1 MKLLKLSALL
11 FVGLILGGCKPA
23 EKVTPSGGGGGGGD
37 SLKPDE
43 VEVNMAPYLNS
54 EAKDYKLRFHFGTEL
69 FEEDAK
75 TFNKDLALLSFASCL
90 TNYKQE
96 EASKFF
102 HRINVDTSL
111 KYYLP
116 EATEDT
122 YGYTMAYKRYENYDL
137 IAMSF
142 RGFDYGAEW
151 SNNLELGKTGNHNGF
166 EARATEALTQ
176 LLFECHSFT
185 PAPERIKIWLTG
197 YSRGGA
203 LANMVA
209 QKMMTLEHP
218 VVSQEDMFVYT
229 FEAPQGLD
237 ENNSGDYENIHNLV
251 NSADLVTYVAPQ
263 EYGLYRCGNDI
274 QLKNEETNVDRLI
287 NEFDKDVTL
296 PAFTAEGEITTE
308 EAYIQSLINKITSV
322 GSKDTDAL
330 SSTRAEF
337 ADNYQPGLKYFIGLY
352 FSLSSETSNKIKT
365 RFDELDFMGK
375 AAIMADGGIY
385 NFLKPILDE
394 DNVTYNDESLQTS
407 CATLQKF
414 LVNNPTILTSF
425 MSNSNLTRIISMH
438 SPEVTYVLLKNLEY
452 SDLPY

>member
-1 MKLLKLSALL
+1 MKLLKLSTLL
-11 FVGLILGGCKPA
+11 FVGLILVGCKPA
-23 EKVTPSGGGGGGGD
+23 SKDTPSGGGEGGGGD
-37 SLKPDE
+37 RLKPDE
-43 VEVNMAPYLNS
+43 VEVSMAPYLNS

-69 FEEDAK
+69 FEEDAT

-90 TNYKQE
+90 SNYKQG
-96 EASKFF
+96 EARKFF
-102 HRINVDTSL
+102 NRIKIDTSL
-111 KYYLP
+111 IYHLP

-166 EARATEALTQ
+166 EARANEALTQ
-176 LLFECHSFT
+176 LLFECRAFT

-209 QKMMTLEHP
+209 EKMLAMDNPL
-218 VVSQEDMFVYT
+218 VAREDMFVYT

-237 ENNSGDYENIHNLV
+237 ENNAGDYENIHNLV

-263 EYGLYRCGNDI
+263 EYGLYRCGTDI
-274 QLKNEETNVDRLI
+274 QLKTEETNVDRLI
-287 NEFDKDVTL
+287 NEFDKDITL
-296 PAFTAEGEITTE
+296 PAFTAEGTKTTE
-308 EAYIQSLINKITSV
+308 EAFIQSIITEIVSV
-322 GSKDTDAL
+322 GSKNDDAL
-330 SSTRAEF
+330 SRTRSEF
-337 ADNYQPGLKYFIGLY
+337 VDNYQSGLKYFIGLY
-352 FSLSSETSNKIKT
+352 FSLSSETTNKIKT
-365 RFDELDFMGK
+365 RLSELGDNMY
-375 AAIMADGGIY
+375 ALLLTDGFY

-394 DNVTYNDESLQTS
+394 DNVTYDDDSLRSS

-414 LVNNPTILTSF
+414 LKNNPSILMSF
-425 MSNSNLTRIISMH
+425 MFNSNLTRIISMH

-452 SDLPY
+452 KDLPY